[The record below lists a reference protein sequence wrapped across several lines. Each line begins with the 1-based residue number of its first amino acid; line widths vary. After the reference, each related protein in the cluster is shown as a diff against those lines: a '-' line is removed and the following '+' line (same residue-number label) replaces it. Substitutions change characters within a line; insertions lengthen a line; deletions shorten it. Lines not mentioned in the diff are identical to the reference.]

1 MNFVEKEIC
10 KSKVFQKTN
19 WTESKYQIKG
29 FFEKLPI
36 NYMNADFVCTSAND
50 GTHLF
55 RPVSARG
62 HTFWQT
68 QNYNKYVIDNTED
81 YYIVKSVDS
90 EKICNEIRQNCMDF
104 TS

>member
-1 MNFVEKEIC
+1 MLRRNGLG
-10 KSKVFQKTN
+10 T
-19 WTESKYQIKG
+19 KYLRVITMV
-29 FFEKLPI
+29 
-36 NYMNADFVCTSAND
+36 NDFVCTSAND

-62 HTFWQT
+62 HTFWQK
-68 QNYNKYVIDNTED
+68 QNFNKFVIDNNED

-90 EKICNEIRQNCMDF
+90 QKICDEIRKNNMDF

>member
-1 MNFVEKEIC
+1 MLRKNGLG
-10 KSKVFQKTN
+10 T
-19 WTESKYQIKG
+19 KYLRVITMV
-29 FFEKLPI
+29 
-36 NYMNADFVCTSAND
+36 NDFVCTSAND

-62 HTFWQT
+62 HTFWQK
-68 QNYNKYVIDNTED
+68 QNFNRFVIDNNED

-90 EKICNEIRQNCMDF
+90 EQICNEIRQNNMDF